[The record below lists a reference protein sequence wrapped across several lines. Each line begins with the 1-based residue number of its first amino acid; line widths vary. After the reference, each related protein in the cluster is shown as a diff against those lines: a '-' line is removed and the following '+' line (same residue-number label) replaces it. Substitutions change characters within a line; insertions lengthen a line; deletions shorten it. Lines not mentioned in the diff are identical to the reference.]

1 MRLKMDKER
10 MKRLK
15 YPNYV
20 PAWYD
25 PKISY
30 RIMQEFG
37 DKSLELKEYLE
48 KGILPWKGEK
58 DEM

>member
-1 MRLKMDKER
+1 MDKER